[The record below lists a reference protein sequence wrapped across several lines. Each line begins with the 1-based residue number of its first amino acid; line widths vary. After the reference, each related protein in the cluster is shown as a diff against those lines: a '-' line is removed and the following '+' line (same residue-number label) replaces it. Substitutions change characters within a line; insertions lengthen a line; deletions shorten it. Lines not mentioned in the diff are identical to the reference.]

1 MNIKFP
7 PLINVDGDLTTVS
20 TFGRETV
27 MLEISLKN
35 KAATITMSRS
45 EALALLNGL
54 KQAGVGAELQSVGIP
69 QIALPRKV

>member
-7 PLINVDGDLTTVS
+7 PLINVEGDLTSVA

-35 KAATITMSRS
+35 KTATITMTRS
-45 EALALLNGL
+45 EAVALLNGL
-54 KQAGVGAELQSVGIP
+54 KQAGVGSEPQSVGIP
-69 QIALPRKV
+69 TISLSRK

>member
-27 MLEISLKN
+27 MLEISLRN
-35 KAATITMSRS
+35 KTATITMTRS
-45 EALALLNGL
+45 EALSLLNGL
-54 KQAGVGAELQSVGIP
+54 KQAGVGADLQSVGIP
-69 QIALPRKV
+69 QISLTRK